1 MVIVDV
7 IPKMLDNELKVTI
20 NENGKSKAVV
30 INTTQFLEYLENVG
44 EILHFDDSKVYFYS
58 NTSDIVDYDSYFVP
72 MYDTECSLTKYLAMH
87 LNPLYIKKF
96 IEEVWQ

>member
-20 NENGKSKAVV
+20 TENSKSKTVV
-30 INTTQFLEYLENVG
+30 INTTQFLEYLEDVG
-44 EILHFDDSKVYFYS
+44 EILHFDDRKVYFHS
-58 NTSDIVDYDSYFVP
+58 NTGDIVDYDSYFVP
-72 MYDTECSLTKYLAMH
+72 MYDTECSLTKYLSMH

>member
-7 IPKMLDNELKVTI
+7 IPKILDNELKVTI

-44 EILHFDDSKVYFYS
+44 EILHFDDSKVYFHS
-58 NTSDIVDYDSYFVP
+58 NTGDIVDYDSYFVP
-72 MYDTECSLTKYLAMH
+72 MYDTESSLTKYLAMH